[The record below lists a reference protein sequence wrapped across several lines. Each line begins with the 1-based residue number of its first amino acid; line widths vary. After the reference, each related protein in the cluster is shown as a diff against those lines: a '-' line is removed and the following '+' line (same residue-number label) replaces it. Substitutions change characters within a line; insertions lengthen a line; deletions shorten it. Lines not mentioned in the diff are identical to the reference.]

1 MNIQEEIKEGL
12 QLMGFYGVVIKI
24 GIDNYSQEALVGGI
38 VADSPCTKDGEG
50 VSGIHQRTT
59 NENASMLYRL

>member
-50 VSGIHQRTT
+50 VSGITGGDPS
-59 NENASMLYRL
+59 EDDK

>member
-24 GIDNYSQEALVGGI
+24 GIDNYSREVLVGRI
-38 VADSPCTKDGEG
+38 VADSPCTIEVPLFEPLIKE
-50 VSGIHQRTT
+50 S
-59 NENASMLYRL
+59 